1 MIITIMNVVI
11 LAIIL
16 VIMIMMMVMFFNIN
30 VNVIVIIFLKIK
42 RLSCRCEE
50 ARRRLKHDIMEKKR
64 ALDIDQ
70 DCLEL
75 GELSVRIHNHAGE

>member
-1 MIITIMNVVI
+1 MMIVVI
-11 LAIIL
+11 IIMIL
-16 VIMIMMMVMFFNIN
+16 VIIIMIIICMILFINIIVM
-30 VNVIVIIFLKIK
+30 VIIFMKVK